1 MNHKQKFKV
10 LALVSI
16 VMLTSACSYNKPV
29 PAPDPAP
36 NDVTVTQE
44 KTIKSQKN
52 LQITDNVDVEDH
64 LPHLVDYNN
73 YMNKNGARLKQRAYK
88 SYKMGSQYKSYIE
101 EVAERN
107 KLPEEIYALAAI
119 ESGYNPKARSQT
131 NSASGMWQLMKPLG
145 RDMGLKINTKVDE
158 RMDWKKSTNA
168 ALKHLGQS
176 QKRFKDDKLAVLA
189 FYSGVGVVDKAIKK
203 HNTKDVL
210 VLLQDKTLF
219 SKGHREFMYNYIAYE
234 KEYKK
239 LNQKYDRVATK

>member
-1 MNHKQKFKV
+1 MNHRQKFKV
-10 LALVSI
+10 LALASVI
-16 VMLTSACSYNKPV
+16 MLTSACSHTQQL

-36 NDVTVTQE
+36 HDVAVTQE
-44 KTIKSQKN
+44 KTIKSLPKI
-52 LQITDNVDVEDH
+52 QITEDSVEEH

-73 YMNKNGARLKQRAYK
+73 YMKKNGAQLKQRAYK
-88 SYKMGSQYKSYIE
+88 SYKAGSQYKSYIE

-107 KLPEEIYALAAI
+107 KLPDEIYALAAI
-119 ESGYNPKARSQT
+119 ESGYNPKARSQA

-145 RDMGLKINTKVDE
+145 RDMGLKINAKVDE

-176 QKRFKDDKLAVLA
+176 QKRYKDDKLAVLA
-189 FYSGVGVVDKAIKK
+189 YYSGVGTVDKAIKK
-203 HNTKDVL
+203 HNTKDVM
-210 VLLQDKTLF
+210 VLLQDKTFF

-239 LNQKYDRVATK
+239 LNEKYERVATK